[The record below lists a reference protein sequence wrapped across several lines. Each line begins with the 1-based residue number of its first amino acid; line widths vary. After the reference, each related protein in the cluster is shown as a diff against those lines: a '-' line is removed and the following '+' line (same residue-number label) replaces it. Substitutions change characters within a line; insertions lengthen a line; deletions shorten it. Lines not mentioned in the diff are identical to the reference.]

1 MLYEDIAEVADSFWP
16 KIYNTI
22 DETIQVCREMEE
34 RNNELWHEELKRQ
47 IHVINMLTE
56 VKGYIKRRQKE
67 LDSMKDDA
75 EEDM

>member
-16 KIYNTI
+16 EIYNTI

-56 VKGYIKRRQKE
+56 VKGYIERRQKE
-67 LDSMKDDA
+67 PDRMK
-75 EEDM
+75 EEAIE

>member
-16 KIYNTI
+16 EIYSTI

-56 VKGYIKRRQKE
+56 VKGYIERRQKE
-67 LDSMKDDA
+67 LDRMK
-75 EEDM
+75 EEAIE